1 MYQDGAAGKCST
13 ILGYWRQSAAGRG
26 SMDVEHKRKHGS
38 LLPWPV
44 ALGEKWDGQDEFCAE
59 VELLC
64 SIVKTPTRFM
74 GFSRCR
80 ICQQPNGSR
89 EYRGNDYCIT
99 EGYLH
104 LVRDHNVQPT
114 DKERQSVSDL
124 FEKSTAAQLSKQVSS
139 NPAKSALQLQ

>member
-89 EYRGNDYCIT
+89 EYRSNDYCIT
-99 EGYLH
+99 EGY
-104 LVRDHNVQPT
+104 PT
-114 DKERQSVSDL
+114 WCGITTCSQLTRSDRVCLTSSKRARQL
-124 FEKSTAAQLSKQVSS
+124 
-139 NPAKSALQLQ
+139 N